1 MNSKLFLTLA
11 AASMLFVST
20 SGTAW
25 ARGHGGKGNAM
36 GPDLEKVAAELGLD
50 SSTVAS
56 MKEIRREARDAIMEI
71 KFEVKKLKVAMHD
84 SLDVEQPNESEIMRM
99 VEDMGKLEIEIH
111 KTRVK
116 AMLKARAY
124 LTPEQR
130 IKFKAMKKD
139 ARRKN
144 GKRHKGRAD
153 F

>member
-25 ARGHGGKGNAM
+25 ARGQGRAM
-36 GPDLEKVAAELGLD
+36 GPDLDKVASELGLD
-50 SSTVAS
+50 SSTVES

-84 SLDVEQPNESEIMRM
+84 SLDVEQPNESQIMRM
-99 VEDMGKLEIEIH
+99 IEDIGKLEIEIH
-111 KTRVK
+111 KTRVR

-130 IKFKAMKKD
+130 DMFKAMKKD
-139 ARRKN
+139 ARRKH
-144 GKRHKGRAD
+144 GKRNKRQAN

>member
-1 MNSKLFLTLA
+1 MNSKLFLTFA
-11 AASMLFVST
+11 AASMLFVSV

-25 ARGHGGKGNAM
+25 ARGHGGKDKGL
-36 GPDLEKVAAELGLD
+36 GPDLDMVATELGLD

-84 SLDVEQPNESEIMRM
+84 SLDVEQPNESQLMRM
-99 VEDMGKLEIEIH
+99 IEDIGKLEIEIH
-111 KTRVK
+111 KTRVR
-116 AMLKARAY
+116 AMLKARGY

-130 IKFKAMKKD
+130 EMFKAMKKD

-144 GKRHKGRAD
+144 GKRNKRQAN